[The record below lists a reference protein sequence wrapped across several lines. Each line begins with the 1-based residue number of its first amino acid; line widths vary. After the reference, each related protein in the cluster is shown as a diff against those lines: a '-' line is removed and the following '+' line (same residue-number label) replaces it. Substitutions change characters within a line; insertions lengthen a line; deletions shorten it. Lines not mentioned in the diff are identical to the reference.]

1 MNYQGTLAAII
12 ASVLLSFTLIF
23 FNPLLV
29 FFSDPG
35 RLGELPLRFV
45 LQQFLVAAG
54 LALALALPSR
64 KLGRR
69 YALALCVLCLAV
81 FFYSYVGQINFGLFR
96 GDRFSD

>member
-69 YALALCVLCLAV
+69 
-81 FFYSYVGQINFGLFR
+81 
-96 GDRFSD
+96 